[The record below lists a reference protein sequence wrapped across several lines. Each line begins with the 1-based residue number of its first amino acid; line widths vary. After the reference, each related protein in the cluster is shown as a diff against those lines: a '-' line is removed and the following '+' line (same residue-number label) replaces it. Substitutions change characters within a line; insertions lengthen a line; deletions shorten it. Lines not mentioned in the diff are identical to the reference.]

1 MPRADR
7 RFFALSAQQV
17 DPLSWFTGP
26 FVPLTTVGLTLLW
39 GAPMVAI
46 TWGVARMPWLQL
58 VALLLCV
65 ASTLLVHFATR
76 PLQRPIGWGTGAIAL
91 GMASLGVI
99 TSAIGYSG
107 TDFALELWWAPIAL
121 GLTVL
126 SLGPYLSGRAL
137 VILGCTATTL
147 STTVALTLVDPPDAW
162 GPIATAVIIATPA
175 TLAIASMVTFSYT
188 VVSTMLPLL
197 ESPSRLLVA
206 GREVRDEAAE
216 HIERVT
222 LAKLTARAVPF
233 IEGLADSGIV
243 TPESRALAGQIARRL
258 RDDLVTQGSASWLD
272 SIAEQSRL
280 VVVDPHRLARRM
292 SNPQRTALR
301 GLLTAVLDTPGTD
314 AGSLMVELRKAPD
327 GVTAVAVSLDMA
339 LPEGRRVMYL
349 APYYLTLTTAVED
362 LEVGRH
368 GITFRMTPPEVSS

>member
-1 MPRADR
+1 MPRTDR
-7 RFFALSAQQV
+7 RYFALSAQQV

-26 FVPLTTVGLTLLW
+26 FVPLTAVGLTLLW

-46 TWGVARMPWLQL
+46 TWGVARMPWLQI

-65 ASTLLVHFATR
+65 ASPLLVHFATR
-76 PLQRPIGWGTGAIAL
+76 PLQRPIGWGIGAIAL
-91 GMASLGVI
+91 GTAALGVM
-99 TSAIGYSG
+99 TSAVGYSG

-137 VILGCTATTL
+137 VVLGGTATVL
-147 STTVALTLVDPPDAW
+147 STAVALTLVGPADAW
-162 GPIATAVIIATPA
+162 GPVATAVVIAAPA
-175 TLAIASMVTFSYT
+175 TLALASMVTFSYT

-216 HIERVT
+216 HVERVT

-301 GLLTAVLDTPGTD
+301 GLLTAVLDTRGTD

-327 GVTAVAVSLDMA
+327 GVTAVAVSLDIA
-339 LPEGRRVMYL
+339 LPEGRRIMHL

-368 GITFRMTPPEVSS
+368 GISFRMTPPEARA